1 MAGQYSHKQF
11 FRKVPNTQLADYFE
25 SKKVDIELDFKELKE
40 SDVDAIFT
48 AFNKLAEDQQGAIEA
63 DFQDINAL
71 ACDAGIQALND
82 EAEFH
87 LDESFGGE
95 LANIDGLHSK
105 TMWVFLNKKEYWRG
119 ASMFLRADKVSYSY
133 WKKRNDLPNAE
144 PHVDDADIEL
154 LANGISAYFSKTEGR
169 GKNCKVEPYRRHN
182 KEYFFAYPEDYA
194 QSGVEWVSDK
204 LQTRARHPAF
214 EIIFV
219 YSEEEG
225 SLDIFAPRNTKA
237 VKELQKLFATTI
249 LKLPTL
255 KDGTID
261 KRTYDLKPVT
271 DKHFEFTTTPD
282 MGIDSV
288 SITRLRL
295 KLKQGTGLRRITL
308 DANNT
313 DNPQAVFDLLGEL
326 NVPDYIVD
334 QIGVLVVFE
343 SVGNKAGQKQR
354 FNVSYPNSC
363 ALSHDGNDLKIRKML
378 ASSGLEPS

>member
-1 MAGQYSHKQF
+1 M
-11 FRKVPNTQLADYFE
+11 
-25 SKKVDIELDFKELKE
+25 
-40 SDVDAIFT
+40 
-48 AFNKLAEDQQGAIEA
+48 
-63 DFQDINAL
+63 
-71 ACDAGIQALND
+71 
-82 EAEFH
+82 
-87 LDESFGGE
+87 
-95 LANIDGLHSK
+95 
-105 TMWVFLNKKEYWRG
+105 
-119 ASMFLRADKVSYSY
+119 
-133 WKKRNDLPNAE
+133 PNAK

-326 NVPDYIVD
+326 NVPDYMVD